1 MAAVIFLQMKARVV
15 WVSREDKFIG
25 LSLKAPIV
33 LGTGFQF
40 GELDLGSTID
50 DAQVVYQDGSHALVL
65 DLGSGHMGFA
75 PVSLKNECL
84 SHCVCWKNEFS
95 STLPAS

>member
-15 WVSREDKFIG
+15 WVSREEKFIG

-75 PVSLKNECL
+75 PVSCRFDEQ
-84 SHCVCWKNEFS
+84 
-95 STLPAS
+95 AS